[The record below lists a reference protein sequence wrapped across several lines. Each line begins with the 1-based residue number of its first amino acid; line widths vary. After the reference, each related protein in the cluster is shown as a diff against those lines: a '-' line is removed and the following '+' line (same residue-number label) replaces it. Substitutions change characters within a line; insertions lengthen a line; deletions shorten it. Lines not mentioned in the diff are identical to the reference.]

1 MKGKTIGH
9 VLGIVI
15 LAAGIASHGTHA
27 RQQVQEKNSNPDRAD
42 IQPVRVIAD
51 PYPTFNGIAVDP
63 SNNIVAMTDPNRKS
77 LLSYDSRQGSNHGA
91 ANIPIHQVSG
101 PNTFLGMIAGMALD
115 GQHHEIYAA
124 NNDIEDTVVV
134 MPYEAMG
141 NAEPARVFSVPHQSW
156 GLALGHKS
164 DEIAVTVEVQ
174 NTIVFYRREVKG
186 VEAPTRLIRGV
197 NTGLADPHGIYWDET
212 HNEIGVANH
221 GNFRGVVKNTGA
233 GCYPSLDADIPAEA
247 GVFRP
252 PSVTLYSASAKGDG
266 KPLRTLQGAQTGLDW
281 PMGMAYDPVHDTIV
295 VANNGDSSIRIFDR
309 NANGNVAPVRVIHGD
324 KTSINHPM
332 GVAVDPQQ
340 SEIWVSNWGD
350 HSALAFDSGASG
362 NTIPKR
368 EIRSAPAGTPTPGF
382 GNPMALA
389 YDSKR
394 DEILVPN
401 CVTQPRVAAFARLAN
416 GQAAPKREITGQG
429 SKLGRTVHGLAY
441 DGVHDE
447 IVVPN
452 ALADAVLVFRGSAE
466 GPEHPIRVIQGPH
479 THLVTPHS
487 VSLDLAHG
495 EMYVASLTGKRVNVF
510 AWNANGDATPL
521 RVIEG
526 PSTNLGHTVGIA
538 VDTATNLVAVAN
550 SRDILIF
557 NRTDCGNVVPRG
569 RIMGPKTGIGD
580 EPWQMELYDGEI
592 FVAASNHLHQNLY
605 TDVTLK
611 SDAKQVPEDPW
622 LNPNLGFVGVWKIT
636 DNGDVPPLAKIKGP
650 FSGLLHPVGLALNP
664 KDGEIYV
671 SDSVRNGVFSFLLPQ
686 FFREGGSRSDRLPP
700 E

>member
-1 MKGKTIGH
+1 MKRKIIGP

-15 LAAGIASHGTHA
+15 LAAGMASHRTHA
-27 RQQVQEKNSNPDRAD
+27 GKPVQENDSKTDRAD

-91 ANIPIHQVSG
+91 ANIPIHQIIG
-101 PNTFLGMIAGMALD
+101 PNTFLGMIA
-115 GQHHEIYAA
+115 
-124 NNDIEDTVVV
+124 V
-134 MPYEAMG
+134 M
-141 NAEPARVFSVPHQSW
+141 
-156 GLALGHKS
+156 
-164 DEIAVTVEVQ
+164 VEVQ

-221 GNFRGVVKNTGA
+221 GNYRGVVKNTGG

-247 GVFRP
+247 GEFRP
-252 PSVTLYSASAKGDG
+252 PSVTLYSASAKGDV
-266 KPLRTLQGAQTGLDW
+266 KPLRALQGSQTGLDW
-281 PMGMAYDPVHDTIV
+281 PMGMAYDPVHDAIV

-324 KTSINHPM
+324 KTGIHHPM

-340 SEIWVSNWGD
+340 REIWVSNWGD

-416 GQAAPKREITGQG
+416 GEVAPKRVITGQG
-429 SKLGRTVHGLAY
+429 SMLGRTVHGLA
-441 DGVHDE
+441 
-447 IVVPN
+447 
-452 ALADAVLVFRGSAE
+452 
-466 GPEHPIRVIQGPH
+466 
-479 THLVTPHS
+479 
-487 VSLDLAHG
+487 
-495 EMYVASLTGKRVNVF
+495 
-510 AWNANGDATPL
+510 
-521 RVIEG
+521 
-526 PSTNLGHTVGIA
+526 
-538 VDTATNLVAVAN
+538 
-550 SRDILIF
+550 
-557 NRTDCGNVVPRG
+557 
-569 RIMGPKTGIGD
+569 
-580 EPWQMELYDGEI
+580 
-592 FVAASNHLHQNLY
+592 
-605 TDVTLK
+605 
-611 SDAKQVPEDPW
+611 
-622 LNPNLGFVGVWKIT
+622 
-636 DNGDVPPLAKIKGP
+636 
-650 FSGLLHPVGLALNP
+650 
-664 KDGEIYV
+664 
-671 SDSVRNGVFSFLLPQ
+671 
-686 FFREGGSRSDRLPP
+686 
-700 E
+700 